1 MKNGILKSLKSS
13 LLFSKFFCHQYYWM
27 IFLFHAANKFC
38 FKQSLKNYNLS
49 APVYGV
55 SRRRDRA
62 SLRCAK
68 MGRSGGEGCVKRGR
82 GFPDLTLTSL
92 FFAFTCS
99 FVPFTCFFFWLD
111 TPATQATTK
120 LKLVLQIKK
129 MNINLLHDFSEEID
143 SSLIIWKKTHSN
155 ANNEKNQWHMLAW
168 YRLSHFS
175 DIEFLF
181 KCSTQNVTSSQNT
194 WEMYS
199 WTNKRNATSTSNHI
213 LFCILYNHTNK
224 DIATIF
230 QRFLATF

>member
-1 MKNGILKSLKSS
+1 MKKGILKSLKSS

-82 GFPDLTLTSL
+82 GFPDLTLTS
-92 FFAFTCS
+92 
-99 FVPFTCFFFWLD
+99 FFFCIRLQFCSLYVFFFGWIPLL
-111 TPATQATTK
+111 PR
-120 LKLVLQIKK
+120 LLLVLQIKK

>member
-1 MKNGILKSLKSS
+1 MKKGILKSLKSS

-68 MGRSGGEGCVKRGR
+68 MGRSGGRGVWK
-82 GFPDLTLTSL
+82 GGGGSLTSPSPPYFLHSLAVL
-92 FFAFTCS
+92 FPLR
-99 FVPFTCFFFWLD
+99 VFFWLD

-194 WEMYS
+194 WEM
-199 WTNKRNATSTSNHI
+199 
-213 LFCILYNHTNK
+213 
-224 DIATIF
+224 
-230 QRFLATF
+230 